1 MARSRINAEDE
12 DNEDGKVKREPKKAK
27 KKRVS
32 PENINM
38 KVGDISNVPG
48 KVQIAA
54 GDIITHDYYE
64 EATAAKTEKEFEV
77 KELKELR
84 ASVFEKFESL
94 KIQRAAQLETGR
106 IFHRN
111 ALELNEGKYL
121 LGRAEY
127 LAELR
132 RKVKSEQIVFLSG
145 RGGVGRT
152 SLLQAGLMPDLL
164 EQGHLPVLVTVS
176 REPLALSIKRNI
188 LTGVDSTTYL
198 KRLNLA
204 KFLEQATKFLPENKR
219 LVLLID
225 DFEKIYETRVD
236 NEREEFETEWGYT
249 RNNPRLGW
257 LFSIDRG
264 FTARLVSFQP
274 EEILEVPPLDH
285 AAARQALLVLE
296 QDGRTL
302 EDPYL
307 DEIVNEL
314 GSHRDALQGAS
325 INPSELQVVLRALAE
340 SNARQPLSKVY
351 EEKERLSGIFEDH
364 LVSVINNTF
373 IPTQRPVVWQLLTFL
388 KEEYGTPVST
398 AWIESKLSA
407 YGFETKE
414 VPQLL
419 GRLRKQHV
427 IRAKEES
434 YELAH
439 VNLMRGIQKW
449 LKEQTLLKNA
459 RDESIEQLENIR
471 ASALRGLLGGALGFG
486 LFRWIVGGPIGELIL
501 PAIVFFTL
509 LSAVIGAMSGLP
521 LTFFIDVF
529 IMRYRGSHPW
539 HRYLLS
545 AVTGLVTFGLGL
557 GLYAYLFEIAENERL
572 QFLFSMIVGG
582 AWGAVTGAG
591 IAWALS
597 SPQLQK
603 WKIPLIA
610 MASALTLYVFNRFL
624 PVLTS
629 NSNAL
634 AILAGGFW
642 VPFVILV
649 SILFW
654 KRFDPE

>member
-1 MARSRINAEDE
+1 
-12 DNEDGKVKREPKKAK
+12 
-27 KKRVS
+27 
-32 PENINM
+32 
-38 KVGDISNVPG
+38 
-48 KVQIAA
+48 
-54 GDIITHDYYE
+54 
-64 EATAAKTEKEFEV
+64 
-77 KELKELR
+77 
-84 ASVFEKFESL
+84 
-94 KIQRAAQLETGR
+94 
-106 IFHRN
+106 
-111 ALELNEGKYL
+111 
-121 LGRAEY
+121 
-127 LAELR
+127 
-132 RKVKSEQIVFLSG
+132 
-145 RGGVGRT
+145 
-152 SLLQAGLMPDLL
+152 
-164 EQGHLPVLVTVS
+164 
-176 REPLALSIKRNI
+176 
-188 LTGVDSTTYL
+188 
-198 KRLNLA
+198 
-204 KFLEQATKFLPENKR
+204 
-219 LVLLID
+219 
-225 DFEKIYETRVD
+225 
-236 NEREEFETEWGYT
+236 
-249 RNNPRLGW
+249 
-257 LFSIDRG
+257 
-264 FTARLVSFQP
+264 
-274 EEILEVPPLDH
+274 
-285 AAARQALLVLE
+285 
-296 QDGRTL
+296 
-302 EDPYL
+302 
-307 DEIVNEL
+307 L

-407 YGFETKE
+407 YGFEPKE